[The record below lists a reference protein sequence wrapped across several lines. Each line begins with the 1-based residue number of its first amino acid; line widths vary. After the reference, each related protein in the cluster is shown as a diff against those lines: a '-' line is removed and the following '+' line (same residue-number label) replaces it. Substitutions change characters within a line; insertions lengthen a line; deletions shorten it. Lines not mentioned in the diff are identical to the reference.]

1 MGHDIGR
8 STRLLVRKASG
19 HRIAWSRRARRPAGL
34 HARFGRESAGTEGL
48 DSARGCSAV
57 PFEAPSSKRLCLAHT
72 PSIANLLSNV
82 PLPNPETGDLVKA
95 RGLDRGWTAIGVTN
109 SLANRLLGLLLLLAM
124 LTCAKSSPA
133 APRAPE
139 TPQR

>member
-1 MGHDIGR
+1 MGHDVGR
-8 STRLLVRKASG
+8 STHLLARKASG
-19 HRIAWSRRARRPAGL
+19 HRLAWSGRARDLRAFTPGSDAK
-34 HARFGRESAGTEGL
+34 ARDGRLRFCAWL
-48 DSARGCSAV
+48 QCR
-57 PFEAPSSKRLCLAHT
+57 PFEAPSSKRLCRAHT

-82 PLPNPETGDLVKA
+82 PLLNPETGDLVKA

-109 SLANRLLGLLLLLAM
+109 SLANRLLCLLLLLAM
-124 LTCAKSSPA
+124 LPCATSSPA